1 MNNFGC
7 LARDLN
13 LAVFSMVIFLSTFK
27 RRLLTRLILTSE
39 EAFNLAKVAI
49 GFIQAMIFAIQEQ
62 IFNVYICSVESMLS
76 LTLDPE

>member
-1 MNNFGC
+1 MNDFGC

-49 GFIQAMIFAIQEQ
+49 GFIQV
-62 IFNVYICSVESMLS
+62 NVDIKIHQALR
-76 LTLDPE
+76 